1 MASSAKFTLPVSV
14 NARNIFD
21 PVISSK
27 VGQINT
33 PVASTELTAKLPE
46 NIGDLRAA
54 NSKYLN
60 TLTEMNRPI
69 ERFQGLMNNTSSVL
83 NNGLNNIAMSTRYGA
98 YMGSELSNKLQ
109 QATRLT
115 GNLVGLNIVNNISPA
130 LANRVTALP
139 ASVMG
144 MTNGVS
150 NLIQGYSTAFS
161 NVNIGMTAAALVLCG
176 LFGSLLKSAI
186 NSLTSTA
193 LQLQRSVLA
202 KIDSL
207 STEILNV
214 IEKGFD
220 QMLSLL
226 PEVNV
231 DWPIKNIQDKV
242 KSVLAQIS
250 KITAAVNRI
259 QKEAADCLAMAAGVL
274 ALMDLFDVQFGIG
287 ASDNLSNK
295 GKITNSSNLGNIG
308 NIQDYIRIN
317 HPNLLNETVLNQT
330 KNNREGNDLEN
341 NQLENELLDNINKTK
356 EDVSNSVL
364 EETLNPELDDMIDN
378 FYEAIN
384 DNYIDMKEVIDEL
397 LELAKHYH
405 EKCVQGTLTEEER
418 KKISCT
424 QIKQLIDLLE
434 ELLKLLKD
442 IHNNA
447 IDIKDNMKNEF
458 DKQVS
463 ENMNQLFDSLDK
475 ITEDVKQTM
484 QEQREDM
491 NVLFDSLEKEAELV
505 DQLVPKTLE
514 QEDTSCRT

>member
-1 MASSAKFTLPVSV
+1 
-14 NARNIFD
+14 
-21 PVISSK
+21 
-27 VGQINT
+27 
-33 PVASTELTAKLPE
+33 
-46 NIGDLRAA
+46 
-54 NSKYLN
+54 
-60 TLTEMNRPI
+60 
-69 ERFQGLMNNTSSVL
+69 
-83 NNGLNNIAMSTRYGA
+83 
-98 YMGSELSNKLQ
+98 
-109 QATRLT
+109 
-115 GNLVGLNIVNNISPA
+115 
-130 LANRVTALP
+130 
-139 ASVMG
+139 
-144 MTNGVS
+144 
-150 NLIQGYSTAFS
+150 
-161 NVNIGMTAAALVLCG
+161 
-176 LFGSLLKSAI
+176 
-186 NSLTSTA
+186 
-193 LQLQRSVLA
+193 
-202 KIDSL
+202 
-207 STEILNV
+207 
-214 IEKGFD
+214 
-220 QMLSLL
+220 
-226 PEVNV
+226 
-231 DWPIKNIQDKV
+231 
-242 KSVLAQIS
+242 
-250 KITAAVNRI
+250 
-259 QKEAADCLAMAAGVL
+259 
-274 ALMDLFDVQFGIG
+274 
-287 ASDNLSNK
+287 
-295 GKITNSSNLGNIG
+295 
-308 NIQDYIRIN
+308 
-317 HPNLLNETVLNQT
+317 
-330 KNNREGNDLEN
+330 
-341 NQLENELLDNINKTK
+341 
-356 EDVSNSVL
+356 L